1 MVKKVVQDINIKKP
15 KLLRFEESRVLDE
28 SNTSDTQDKF
38 EKIIQIQKNRRYIP
52 RTPQLKKKKLFS
64 RAILIFLV
72 LAIVVSL
79 VYISYSFFQKATIS
93 VNTKKQDFSF
103 KEELFTAYKQD
114 EKKPHFEIMILNDVY
129 SRKMSFSDPKDV
141 SMKAKGIIF
150 IKNEYSSKPQKIL
163 INTKIA
169 DDYGRLYTTDSTI
182 TVPGFTKSKE
192 KITPG
197 SMAVKVTAV
206 SPGEEYNTSSKNFLI
221 PSFEKTDKYTKI
233 YGVASTPIS
242 GGASGKLYSLGP
254 VELGTL
260 NAEANTIFKE
270 QVMRKLA
277 AQIPP
282 GYVYYPGGTNFS
294 YSLDEGSKSKEN
306 IGNVEI
312 LGTVN
317 AVIFK
322 KDDLEDV
329 FIKKAG
335 PNIPL
340 SEYDEIVVAD
350 MSKFALKLSDKNKII
365 SKDLNELSFVITGSS
380 TLQWNP
386 DLEDLKRSVLG
397 ITKSELNNTTKRD
410 PGILNA
416 TVDFL
421 LPFQNKIPDKTNMI
435 EIKTY

>member
-28 SNTSDTQDKF
+28 SSTLDPQDKF
-38 EKIIQIQKNRRYIP
+38 AKITQMQKNRRYIP
-52 RTPQLKKKKLFS
+52 RTPQLKKKKLLS
-64 RAILIFLV
+64 RAILILLI
-72 LAIVVSL
+72 LAIAVSL

-103 KEELFTAYKQD
+103 KEELFTSYKQD

-141 SMKAKGIIF
+141 SIKAKGIVF
-150 IKNEYSSKPQKIL
+150 IKNEYSVKPQKVPV
-163 INTKIA
+163 NTKII
-169 DDYGRLYTTDSTI
+169 DDYGKVYTTDSTI
-182 TVPGFTKSKE
+182 TVPGFTKSKD

-197 SMAVKVTAV
+197 SIAVKVTAI
-206 SPGEEYNTSSKNFLI
+206 SPGEEYNTSSKNFLL
-221 PSFEKTDKYTKI
+221 PSLEKTDKYTKI
-233 YGVASTPIS
+233 YGVSSNPIS
-242 GGASGKLYSLGP
+242 GGALGKLYSLGP

-270 QVMRKLA
+270 QIMRKLA

-294 YSLDEGSKSKEN
+294 YSLDEDSRSKES
-306 IGNVEI
+306 IGDVEI

-329 FIKKAG
+329 FIRKAG
-335 PNIPL
+335 PTIPL
-340 SEYDEIVVAD
+340 VEYDEIHVAD
-350 MSKFALKLSDKNKII
+350 MSKFTLKLADKNKLI
-365 SKDLNELSFVITGSS
+365 SKDLNELTFVITGSS
-380 TLQWNP
+380 TLQWSP

-397 ITKSELNNTTKRD
+397 IAKSDLNNTTRID

-421 LPFQNKIPDKTNMI
+421 LPFQNKIPNKPNMVD
-435 EIKTY
+435 IKTY